1 MADIL
6 VINSGSSSI
15 KFALFARQEGGQGLE
30 GFAARFRGQFSGLGD
45 QPHFVARDAQGQT
58 LLDEHP
64 QGQDGDR
71 FDHAAALE
79 CLLDWVDDH
88 SDADDIAAIGHR
100 VVHGGRTYR
109 QPARLDAETVRDLE
123 TLIPLAPLHQPH
135 CLAPVSLLSELRP
148 DVPQV
153 ACFDTSFHTT
163 QPRVAQAFALPRDL
177 TEAGLVRYGF
187 HGLSYDYISRAL
199 AQHVPTPETGRV
211 VVAHLG
217 NGASLCAMHNGVSV
231 ASTMGFTALDGL
243 PMGTRCG
250 NIDPGLVLHLLS
262 HENMTPDEV
271 SRVLYKESGLL
282 GVSGISSDMRVLLDS
297 GEPSAREAVDLFVYR
312 IVREI
317 GSLAS
322 ALGGLDHL
330 VFTAGIGERASPVRS
345 EVIRGCQWLG
355 LEVDEASNLEHGPCI
370 STASSR
376 AAAWVIPTDEERMI
390 AWHTAQ
396 CCD

>member
-1 MADIL
+1 
-6 VINSGSSSI
+6 
-15 KFALFARQEGGQGLE
+15 
-30 GFAARFRGQFSGLGD
+30 
-45 QPHFVARDAQGQT
+45 
-58 LLDEHP
+58 
-64 QGQDGDR
+64 
-71 FDHAAALE
+71 
-79 CLLDWVDDH
+79 
-88 SDADDIAAIGHR
+88 
-100 VVHGGRTYR
+100 
-109 QPARLDAETVRDLE
+109 VRDLE

-135 CLAPVSLLSELRP
+135 CLAPVNHLSQLRP

-163 QPRVAQAFALPRDL
+163 QPRVAQAFALPRHL
-177 TEAGLVRYGF
+177 TDAGLVRYGF
-187 HGLSYDYISRAL
+187 HGLSYDYISRTL
-199 AQHVPTPETGRV
+199 TQHVSTPETGRV
-211 VVAHLG
+211 IVAHLG
-217 NGASLCAMHNGVSV
+217 NGASLCAMHNGMSV

-271 SRVLYKESGLL
+271 SRMLYKESGLL

-297 GEPSAREAVDLFVYR
+297 EEPAAREAVDLFVYR

-330 VFTAGIGERASPVRS
+330 VFTAGIGERAAPVRS
-345 EVIRGCQWLG
+345 EVIRGCHWLG
-355 LEVDEASNLEHGPCI
+355 LEVDEASNLAHGPCI
-370 STASSR
+370 SATGSR

-396 CCD
+396 CCE